1 MGSNQRN
8 TDAPILEAHAI
19 FRLCLWLGAFLR
31 LASQKIPMCRGLPFI
46 EPYLSANFI
55 RELLVNGAKRN
66 KASIHGTL
74 PPMNM
79 DTGQNENHQ
88 KTAVSVHVSKIAGF
102 HVGVTR
108 FLTTATCSLLQNLP
122 TRNATQG
129 LPCVAGQ
136 AASGD
141 LMWTG
146 DLLPS
151 KISPSLAVWIRGSGF
166 EALVLGG
173 KWETTSSPL
182 NIQKPPI

>member
-1 MGSNQRN
+1 M
-8 TDAPILEAHAI
+8 
-19 FRLCLWLGAFLR
+19 
-31 LASQKIPMCRGLPFI
+31 
-46 EPYLSANFI
+46 
-55 RELLVNGAKRN
+55 
-66 KASIHGTL
+66 
-74 PPMNM
+74 
-79 DTGQNENHQ
+79 
-88 KTAVSVHVSKIAGF
+88 HVSKIAGF

-108 FLTTATCSLLQNLP
+108 FFTTATCSLLQNLP

-166 EALVLGG
+166 ETLVLGG

-182 NIQKPPI
+182 NIQKQDVPRIVGVALHFPPNGKRTALSLYGIS